1 MAAGGSVMD
10 WLNTSDS
17 GQGVARPANRYSKAK
32 SLGVDTQAED
42 TCKEPTQPLTSLLHR
57 ILDARAERGGNREGA
72 RLARQRR
79 QFRIARP
86 LAGCTKEYERKK
98 GHR

>member
-1 MAAGGSVMD
+1 MD

-57 ILDARAERGGNREGA
+57 ILDAVMIRVQGSMFDGLTGQVSLLPEASIGVCPPPADAQSGTP
-72 RLARQRR
+72 
-79 QFRIARP
+79 P
-86 LAGCTKEYERKK
+86 LVSV
-98 GHR
+98 